1 MYTNG
6 LKDRF
11 GSPLLSKRDAD
22 ALYFD
27 KKGYDW
33 SPDFSAGVEFVCS
46 PIVTYTAPCNG
57 WIIVYQ
63 KITTGDGSPR
73 ITVNDVQI
81 LNLLNSSEN
90 MTEDDLLITG
100 EISGQ
105 FLVGKND
112 VITGGFPDQRGIFY
126 PCKAETAEE

>member
-22 ALYFD
+22 ELYFD

-46 PIVTYTAPCNG
+46 QMVTYTAPCNG

-63 KITTGDGSPR
+63 KITTDTGTPGIS
-73 ITVNDVQI
+73 VNGVEI
-81 LNLLNSSEN
+81 LSLLNMSEN
-90 MTEDDLLITG
+90 APSITG
-100 EISGQ
+100 ELSGQ
-105 FLVGKND
+105 FLVSKND
-112 VITGGFPDQRGIFY
+112 VITGGVAGQGGIFY
-126 PCKAETAEE
+126 PCKGETSE

>member
-22 ALYFD
+22 ELYLD

-46 PIVTYTAPCNG
+46 PVTTYTAPCNG

-63 KITTGDGSPR
+63 KITTDTGTPGISVNGVKILSLLNMSEGDGKA
-73 ITVNDVQI
+73 T
-81 LNLLNSSEN
+81 
-90 MTEDDLLITG
+90 ITG

-105 FLVGKND
+105 FPVAKND
-112 VITGGFPDQRGIFY
+112 VITGGVSGQGGIFY

>member
-11 GSPLLSKRDAD
+11 GSPLLSKKDAD

-33 SPDFSAGVEFVCS
+33 SPDFSAGVEFDCT
-46 PIVTYTAPCNG
+46 PTITYTAPCNG

-63 KITTGDGSPR
+63 KITTADGIPAIS
-73 ITVNDVQI
+73 VNDVQI
-81 LNLLNSSEN
+81 LSLLNMSESEDM
-90 MTEDDLLITG
+90 MTITG
-100 EISGQ
+100 ELSGQ

-112 VITGGFPDQRGIFY
+112 VIRGGVVGQKAKFY